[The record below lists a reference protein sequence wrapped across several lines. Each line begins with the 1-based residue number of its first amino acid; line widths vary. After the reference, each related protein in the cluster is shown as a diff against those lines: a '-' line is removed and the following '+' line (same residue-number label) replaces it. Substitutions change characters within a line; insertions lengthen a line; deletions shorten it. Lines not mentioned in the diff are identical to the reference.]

1 MSCNVEKTQQNK
13 AASTIAITEKKKKQ
27 VRHIKIK
34 LLILQMRQQKTLLD
48 YGNNDDW
55 K

>member
-1 MSCNVEKTQQNK
+1 MQCRKHNKTKQHQLLQSLK
-13 AASTIAITEKKKKQ
+13 KKKKKQ

-34 LLILQMRQQKTLLD
+34 LRILQMRQQKTLLD

>member
-1 MSCNVEKTQQNK
+1 MQCRENTTKQSSINYCNHRK
-13 AASTIAITEKKKKQ
+13 KKKKQ

>member
-1 MSCNVEKTQQNK
+1 MQRKHNKTKQHQLLQSPK
-13 AASTIAITEKKKKQ
+13 KKKKQ

>member
-1 MSCNVEKTQQNK
+1 MQRKHNKTKQHQLLQ
-13 AASTIAITEKKKKQ
+13 SPKKKTKQ